1 MLNNYENDVRYQR
14 LCCQVCVRETQ
25 LWWEVP
31 CSKEPSWCYGFFL
44 GLLKF
49 TYGTETLCPNACMQ
63 LYIHVRKHFR
73 VEKDTKVHLDR
84 NSHWN
89 YHFWHPSVME
99 SGMMENRIYS
109 KYKTF
114 LVFWLIQLNCV
125 ASVNSHNSRR
135 VTWTTMGFTQDQLS
149 LENKIL

>member
-14 LCCQVCVRETQ
+14 LCCQVCVRGTQ

-49 TYGTETLCPNACMQ
+49 TYGTE
-63 LYIHVRKHFR
+63 RKH
-73 VEKDTKVHLDR
+73 TKVHLDR

-99 SGMMENRIYS
+99 SGMMESRIYS

-125 ASVNSHNSRR
+125 ASVNSHDSGR